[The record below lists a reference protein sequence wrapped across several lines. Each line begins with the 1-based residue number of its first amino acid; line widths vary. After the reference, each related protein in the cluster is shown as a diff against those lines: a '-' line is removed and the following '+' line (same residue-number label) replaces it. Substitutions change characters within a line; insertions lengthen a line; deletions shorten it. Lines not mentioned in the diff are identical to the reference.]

1 MENEISSPVLRNV
14 SLKQV
19 NTFGLV
25 AEAAFFC
32 RVDTV
37 QGAREALLF
46 ARQQGLE
53 TLILGGGSNI
63 LFTRDFPG
71 LVIQVDCRGYRLLEE
86 TASAF
91 RIRAGAGQPWH
102 EFVMAC
108 LEKGW
113 YGLENLSLI
122 PGTTGA
128 APMQNIGAYGAEVR
142 EFIDRVH
149 YLNLDTLQEESLSAG
164 ECAFGYRDSVFKNS
178 LRAKVLIW
186 SVDFLLLRQPA
197 VRTGYGDIQRVL
209 EEKGISSP
217 SPRDVSDAVV
227 AIRSAKLPDPALT
240 GNAGSFF
247 KNPLIRKDH
256 FRRLSD
262 RFPEIPFYPAGP
274 DSVKI
279 PAGWLIERAGWKGHN
294 RGTHGVH
301 DRQALVLV
309 NYGGATGAE
318 ILLLSRDIQADI
330 QARYGIEL
338 QAEVNVV

>member
-1 MENEISSPVLRNV
+1 MENAISSPVLRNV
-14 SLKQV
+14 SLRPF
-19 NTFGLV
+19 NTFGLE

-32 RVDTV
+32 RADTV

-71 LVIQVDCRGYRLLEE
+71 LVLRVDCRGYRLLGE
-86 TASAF
+86 TVSTV

-102 EFVMAC
+102 GFVMAC
-108 LEKGW
+108 LENGW

-128 APMQNIGAYGAEVR
+128 APMQNIGAYGVEVR
-142 EFIDRVH
+142 ELIDRVH
-149 YLNLDTLQEESLSAG
+149 YLDLDTLKEESLSAE
-164 ECAFGYRDSVFKNS
+164 ECAFGYRDSVFKTR
-178 LRAKVLIW
+178 LRGKILIW
-186 SVDFLLLRQPA
+186 SVDFLLSRQPA

-209 EEKGISSP
+209 AERGISAP

-227 AIRSAKLPDPALT
+227 AIRTAKLPDPAIT

-247 KNPLIRKDH
+247 KNPVISEEHCRQ
-256 FRRLSD
+256 LSA
-262 RFPEIPFYPAGP
+262 RYPGMPFYPAGP
-274 DSVKI
+274 GLVKV
-279 PAGWLIERAGWKGHN
+279 PAGWLIEQAGWKGHN

-309 NYGGATGAE
+309 NYGGATGDQ

-330 QARYGIEL
+330 QARYGIQL